1 VKILTDIIIPNRRVT
16 ARARQKGGTALTN
29 EAALGYMI
37 KAANE
42 MGLSLQQIRVLE
54 ATMRDL
60 MDFITES
67 RAEEIYRKF

>member
-1 VKILTDIIIPNRRVT
+1 MYIAISI
-16 ARARQKGGTALTN
+16 ARYYNKTTNQIGGRSMTN
-29 EAALGYMI
+29 AAALGYMI